1 MSMATTT
8 NLLSEQTRH
17 HAKEDPRYTLL
28 AKRVIGAFD
37 EENGGVHAGFRP
49 AHAKGI
55 LLTGAFTPSS
65 EAVELT
71 RAPHIQRSVV
81 PVTARFSNF
90 AGAPAIH
97 DTDPGA
103 SPRGFAL
110 RFHLAEHTH
119 TDIIAHSI
127 DGFPAR
133 TAEEFIEFLHTVAA
147 SKTSG
152 AKPSPIEAFL
162 AAHPAALAF
171 VQTPQPAPLSFATNA
186 YFAVNAYKFTNSSG
200 AVRFGRYRIRP
211 EQGTAFLDS
220 ATAAKQPPDYLFDEI
235 RQRISQNPAKMLIS
249 VQIAAEGDITDDS
262 TVHWP
267 QDRPEIA
274 FGTVE
279 LTAVAPNNAAEQQH
293 IIFDP
298 IPRVDGIEP
307 SNDPLLAVRAET
319 YLLSGRRRRAGTTN

>member
-1 MSMATTT
+1 MSTATTISS
-8 NLLSEQTRH
+8 LSQQTRH
-17 HAKEDPRYTLL
+17 HAPEDPRYTAI
-28 AKRVIGAFD
+28 AKRGIGAFD

-49 AHAKGI
+49 AHAKGV
-55 LLTGAFTPSS
+55 LLTGTFTPSG
-65 EAVELT
+65 EALELT
-71 RAPHIQRSVV
+71 RAPHIQRTIT
-81 PVTARFSNF
+81 PVTARFSDF
-90 AGAPAIH
+90 AGIPAIH

-110 RFHLAEHTH
+110 RFHLAEHAH
-119 TDIIAHSI
+119 TDIIAHTI
-127 DGFPAR
+127 DGFPTR
-133 TAEEFIEFLHTVAA
+133 TAEEFVEFLHAAAA
-147 SKTSG
+147 SKTSS
-152 AKPSPIEAFL
+152 AKPSPVEAFL

-186 YFAVNAYKFTNSSG
+186 YFAVNAYQFTNTSG

-211 EQGTAFLDS
+211 EGGAAFLDS
-220 ATAAKQPPDYLFDEI
+220 ATAAQQPSDYLFDEI
-235 RQRISQNPAKMLIS
+235 RQRISQRPVKMLIV
-249 VQIAAEGDITDDS
+249 VQIAAAEDTTDDS

-267 QDRPEIA
+267 PDRPEIA

-279 LTAVAPNNAAEQQH
+279 LNAVAPNNAAEQQH

-319 YLLSGRRRRAGTTN
+319 YLLSGRRRRAGATS

>member
-1 MSMATTT
+1 MSTATTT
-8 NLLSEQTRH
+8 SSLSQQTLH
-17 HAKEDPRYTLL
+17 HAKDDPRYTSI
-28 AKRVIGAFD
+28 AKRVIDAFD

-55 LLTGAFTPSS
+55 LLTGAFTPSG
-65 EAVELT
+65 EALQLT
-71 RAPHIQRSVV
+71 RAPHIQRSVIS
-81 PVTARFSNF
+81 VTARFSDF
-90 AGAPAIH
+90 AGIPAIH
-97 DTDPGA
+97 DNDPGA

-119 TDIIAHSI
+119 TDIIAHTI

-133 TAEEFIEFLHTVAA
+133 TAEEFVEFLHAVAA
-147 SKTSG
+147 SKTSS

-171 VQTPQPAPLSFATNA
+171 VQTPQPAPLSFARDA
-186 YFAVNAYKFTNSSG
+186 YFAVNAYKFTNSNG
-200 AVRFGRYRIRP
+200 AVRYGRYRIRP
-211 EQGTAFLDS
+211 EQGPAFLDS
-220 ATAAKQPPDYLFDEI
+220 ATAAKQPEDYLFDEI
-235 RQRISQNPAKMLIS
+235 RQRISRGPTKMLIS
-249 VQIAAEGDITDDS
+249 VQIAAEGDTTDDS

-279 LTAVAPNNAAEQQH
+279 LNAVAPNNAAEQQH

-319 YLLSGRRRRAGTTN
+319 YLLSGRRRRAGATS